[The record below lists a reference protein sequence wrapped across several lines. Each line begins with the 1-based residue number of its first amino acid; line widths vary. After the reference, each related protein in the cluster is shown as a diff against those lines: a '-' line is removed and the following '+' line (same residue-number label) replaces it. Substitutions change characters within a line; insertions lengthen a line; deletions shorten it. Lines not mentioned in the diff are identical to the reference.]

1 MSAKMQ
7 FAKIRK
13 KYGSDEIIFADGVN
27 CYKNIIKCNKY
38 ISKVEKKSYFCKLVF
53 EKYNY

>member
-1 MSAKMQ
+1 MQ

-13 KYGSDEIIFADGVN
+13 KYGSDEIIFADGLN

-53 EKYNY
+53 EKYNH